1 MSAPREEV
9 QAAVD
14 AYVAMRDRI
23 EAGHADWPDM
33 AELFTDDATYIDP
46 AWGRVDGIDDIR
58 EFMAESM
65 AGLEDWRF
73 PIDWVAIDGDHVIV
87 KWTQLLP
94 GTRADGTPYANSGLS
109 DLTYA
114 GNGRFSRS
122 EDFLNMLHV
131 HEVIQESGWKPGPG
145 FTPPPT
151 HPPRI

>member
-9 QAAVD
+9 RAAVD
-14 AYVAMRDRI
+14 AYLALRERI
-23 EAGHADWPDM
+23 DAGDADWPDM

-46 AWGRVDGIDDIR
+46 AWGRVDGIEHVR
-58 EFMAESM
+58 AFMAESM

-114 GNGRFSRS
+114 GDGKFSRS

-131 HEVIQESGWKPGPG
+131 YEVIEESGWTPGPG
-145 FTPPPT
+145 FAMPPA
-151 HPPRI
+151 HPRRI

>member
-14 AYVAMRDRI
+14 AYVAMRDGI

-33 AELFTDDATYIDP
+33 AELFTDDATY
-46 AWGRVDGIDDIR
+46 IDDIR